1 MLLNLTKFSISP
13 SVQSLKVAVAS
24 VVLCGFSVILPGQ
37 TYLVKVTE
45 QGRWIVDTM
54 VKIAD

>member
-1 MLLNLTKFSISP
+1 MLLNLPKFFISP
-13 SVQSLKVAVAS
+13 SVQSLAVAVAS

-37 TYLVKVTE
+37 TDLVKVTG
-45 QGRWIVDTM
+45 QGRWIVFTM